1 MLAMGDEALVQLAG
15 EHRDAVHPGVVVE
28 PMAGH
33 ADLAAAGLEQGA
45 LIEVGPLLDR
55 AFKPG
60 GQGFGQT
67 RTQQQ
72 MTELDMADR
81 KAFNTMAQERLP
93 ALENRTRAIETL
105 EQVIDLIPEEGG
117 VGTLPER
124 EAQADAL
131 RLLGVPIPKDFF
143 NQDQASVMQA
153 VDGAINDYVAIL
165 VESMKGNPSDAD
177 LMLQFKRAP
186 SGNNTR
192 EANRAIVNNARRLI
206 ELEKEKIR
214 IGYDYLN
221 NPDPETGTLGR
232 PSEFQTDWSKVIE
245 PALKKKFW
253 REYPGYQPRQEDELP
268 ANDPMRGPG
277 PLAPRQPSPFAR
289 PAHLEAF

>member
-1 MLAMGDEALVQLAG
+1 
-15 EHRDAVHPGVVVE
+15 
-28 PMAGH
+28 MAT
-33 ADLAAAGLEQGA
+33 
-45 LIEVGPLLDR
+45 
-55 AFKPG
+55 PG

-67 RTQQQ
+67 RTEQQ
-72 MTELDMADR
+72 MSELDMADR
-81 KAFNTMAQERLP
+81 KVFNTMAQERLP
-93 ALENRTRAIETL
+93 ALESRTRAIETL
-105 EQVIDLIPEEGG
+105 EKVIDLIPEEGG

-143 NQDQASVMQA
+143 DQDQTSRMQA

-165 VESMKGNPSDAD
+165 VEAMDGNPSDAD

-186 SGNNTR
+186 SGDNTR

-206 ELEKEKIR
+206 ELEKQKLSF
-214 IGYDYLN
+214 GLDYMN
-221 NPDPETGTLGR
+221 NPDPETGALGR
-232 PSEFQTDWSKVIE
+232 PSAFQKAWSGELE
-245 PALKKKFW
+245 PALKDEIWEK
-253 REYPGYQPRQEDELP
+253 YPGYQPRQEDELP

-289 PAHLEAF
+289 PASTIAGVTSSA